1 MRFTKLLPLLILATV
16 TSCNME
22 PSHFRYSDVVIPVTE
37 RLVPATAV
45 VNQPFTIYAA
55 AVKEN
60 GCWSNIRF
68 YFDETDDRQYEL
80 FALADFEASG
90 VCPDVM
96 VGADTIITIT
106 PKRTG
111 NHVLTVWMDNR
122 FNERDTIVVV
132 EPTPLK

>member
-1 MRFTKLLPLLILATV
+1 MRFTKLLPLLIVATV
-16 TSCNME
+16 TSCNLE
-22 PSHFRYSDVVIPVTE
+22 PSHYKYSDVIIPVTE

-45 VNQPFTIYAA
+45 VNQPFTIYAT

>member
-1 MRFTKLLPLLILATV
+1 MRFTKLLPLLIVATV
-16 TSCNME
+16 TSCNLE
-22 PSHFRYSDVVIPVTE
+22 PSHYKYSDVIIPVTE

-45 VNQPFTIYAA
+45 VNQPFTIYAT

-68 YFDETDDRQYEL
+68 YFDETDERQYEL
-80 FALADFEASG
+80 FALADFETSG

-96 VGADTIITIT
+96 VGGDTLITIT

-122 FNERDTIVVV
+122 FNERDTILVV
-132 EPTPLK
+132 EAIPGK